1 VNYDS
6 RVEFRFIR
14 GFAGAGPARWG
25 WMIHSPH
32 RVRNGERGRERERMT
47 VEEESEKMVRLDGL
61 VGELLGYFSLI
72 ECPYAYKCSPS
83 HKSEAHRDLMSW
95 TRQCN
100 RG

>member
-32 RVRNGERGRERERMT
+32 RVRNGERERERERGMT
-47 VEEESEKMVRLDGL
+47 VEEES
-61 VGELLGYFSLI
+61 
-72 ECPYAYKCSPS
+72 
-83 HKSEAHRDLMSW
+83 
-95 TRQCN
+95 
-100 RG
+100 